1 MRTLVFL
8 LVLGAPAVGSAQ
20 EIEALVASGAS
31 AEARGDELEA
41 AILYLQAYL
50 LGEAPQAVESLARLS
65 GSIRSTA
72 EEVLRD
78 DAPTIAASPSE
89 LCEIVRARAT
99 LTGGSATCRPLR
111 TLRAH
116 GVRAVLLRVVETH
129 ATTTDNLAI
138 AISTRDRWLLAGEFY
153 PAYTGQGMAGRLD
166 LRSAEI
172 ASAYEIVIEARRT
185 QGWIDGFCRDRPC
198 EQEDRTVERVTCTAT
213 GREWRCELRP
223 RPGVWP

>member
-1 MRTLVFL
+1 MLLLFGL
-8 LVLGAPAVGSAQ
+8 LVPTLASAQ
-20 EIEALVASGAS
+20 EIEPLLASAAS

-41 AILYLQAYL
+41 AVLYLQAYE
-50 LGEAPQAVESLARLS
+50 LGDTGRSVESLARLS

-72 EEVLRD
+72 EEALRD

-198 EQEDRTVERVTCTAT
+198 EQEDRTVDRVTCTAT
-213 GREWRCELRP
+213 GGEWRCELRP